1 MASTV
6 FPAPSSAAAS
16 TAFATTCEVATTIYE
31 NESNFSTGV
40 YTVSVSPAA
49 SGEARLTFASDTA
62 IITTITTASSV
73 ATFTLSTAATK
84 VFINTSN
91 GASAN
96 LVVTV
101 TRAADSLT
109 PDDIG
114 NGTLDTINT
123 TGTYNQTGVLGVL
136 VLGGGAAGAACAT
149 NNSATTGGAGGRAG
163 FISGGMVITNSATTV
178 TVGAAG
184 IADRGANT
192 APTNSSFG
200 NLITTNAVD
209 NAFPNGNGGAGGN
222 YGSATGGN
230 ASAAFQS
237 FNGNSTT
244 GGGGGA
250 NVGNNAARPAGG
262 GSGIGTGG
270 QAAASNASQGGAG
283 TGKASGGAG
292 GKGGYNQSGQ
302 TGGDGTAGVVYVL
315 RGF

>member
-6 FPAPSSAAAS
+6 FPAPSSATAS
-16 TAFATTCEVATTIYE
+16 TAFATTCAVATTIYE

-136 VLGGGAAGAACAT
+136 VLGGGAAGRACAT
-149 NNSATTGGAGGRAG
+149 NSQNTKGADGGRAG

-178 TVGAAG
+178 TVGAGG
-184 IADRGANT
+184 IADRGNNT

-209 NAFPNGNGGAGGN
+209 NAFPNGNGGGGGYDANAEAGN
-222 YGSATGGN
+222 TSAV
-230 ASAAFQS
+230 FQS

-244 GGGGGA
+244 GGGAGA
-250 NVGNNAARPAGG
+250 NRGNNGTTRAGG

-270 QAAASNASQGGAG
+270 SSQSSNATQGGAG

-302 TGGDGTAGVVYVL
+302 TGGDGAPGVVYVM